1 MKVDILDWLKGSADN
16 SPGGASSKKLSAF
29 WALVIVSSPPVFM
42 WAFWAYK
49 HNDWSML
56 TSVLTIMLTFAAT
69 CLGINAAEKIKGK
82 ANMEDNGNKPS

>member
-1 MKVDILDWLKGSADN
+1 MDLLDWLKGSADN

-42 WAFWAYK
+42 WMVWAFK
-49 HNDWSML
+49 NNDWSML
-56 TSVLTIMLTFAAT
+56 TSVLTVMLAFAAT

-82 ANMEDNGNKPS
+82 ASTEEPKDI